1 MKKFQFLIVL
11 TIGLLMLGTFL
22 GYVLDLQELAGETEI
37 KQQNTSLE
45 HARGFRQYELT
56 RDNAPNPQQTL
67 RRENP
72 SDWFDRRLPPLP
84 ENPVDAVPGWYND
97 SANRRM
103 ILVIREGMDAPAN
116 VPDCP
121 TPRTANAPWPNACKL
136 VVR

>member
-1 MKKFQFLIVL
+1 MKRFHFLVILILALLLLAVFL
-11 TIGLLMLGTFL
+11 TYT
-22 GYVLDLQELAGETEI
+22 LDLQELADETQI
-37 KQQNTSLE
+37 KQQNTSLD

-56 RDNAPNPQQTL
+56 RDNAPSPAQAV

-84 ENPVDAVPGWYND
+84 ENLVTALPGWYND
-97 SANRRM
+97 TVNQRM

-116 VPDCP
+116 VPVCP

-136 VVR
+136 VVQ